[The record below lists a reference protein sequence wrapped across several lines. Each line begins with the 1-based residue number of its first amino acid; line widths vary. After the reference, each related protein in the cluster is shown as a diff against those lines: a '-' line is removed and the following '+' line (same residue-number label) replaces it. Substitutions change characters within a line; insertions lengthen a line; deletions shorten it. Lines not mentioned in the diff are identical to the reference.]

1 MSIVQLIHN
10 HLADTIQK
18 AVYFPQSCATEQLFW
33 IQSLLYCLETKF
45 IVYFLTIIYNFNK
58 KQPIIKKYM
67 LAHLH
72 KNDLD

>member
-1 MSIVQLIHN
+1 MAIVQPIQN

-18 AVYFPQSCATEQLFW
+18 AFSFPQSCATEQLFS
-33 IQSLLYCLETKF
+33 IRSLLYCLETTF
-45 IVYFLTIIYNFNK
+45 IVYFLTPSYFNK
-58 KQPIIKKYM
+58 KQPVIKKYI